1 MDGASN
7 VKGSRAGVV
16 LISSNGLILEQAVR
30 LSFLVSNNEAECEA
44 LLIGLKSDKQLGADR
59 MQVFCD
65 SLLVANHISGEY

>member
-16 LISSNGLILEQAVR
+16 FISPNGLILEQAVR

-44 LLIGLKSDKQLGADR
+44 LLIGLKSDKRLGADR